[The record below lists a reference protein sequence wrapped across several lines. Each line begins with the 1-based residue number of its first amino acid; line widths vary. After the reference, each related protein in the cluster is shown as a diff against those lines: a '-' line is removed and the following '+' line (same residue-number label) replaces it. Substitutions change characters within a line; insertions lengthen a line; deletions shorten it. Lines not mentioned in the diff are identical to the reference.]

1 MERVSV
7 IRKTDPPDS
16 RPHVSISN
24 PGPRKVVNRV
34 RTSQSDQT
42 RGAASDGSR
51 GQQFASATRSRGQQL
66 TPSAP
71 ARGQPSFQQPQSGVH
86 LNPLLYH
93 PDLRLNL
100 RKTSIHQGAESTFQL
115 ELFLVEQLHIDPES
129 HHHQDPS
136 QKTQR
141 RQCPCQYQVPLVV
154 CPD

>member
-71 ARGQPSFQQPQSGVH
+71 ARGQQVTPAPMSGQQQQVVSQQVRGQA
-86 LNPLLYH
+86 L
-93 PDLRLNL
+93 
-100 RKTSIHQGAESTFQL
+100 SICCA
-115 ELFLVEQLHIDPES
+115 HIRT
-129 HHHQDPS
+129 
-136 QKTQR
+136 KN
-141 RQCPCQYQVPLVV
+141 
-154 CPD
+154 